1 MDTGGIAPAGRRGFF
16 ATRWS
21 GERPLAALFWRDM
34 LLWGTLINLAAT
46 LAGALLLGVKAPA
59 WLAATVHFAPVP
71 WNLFLLASVWR
82 SAERLGA
89 ARALGWLL
97 GATAWFLAETV
108 A

>member
-1 MDTGGIAPAGRRGFF
+1 MDTGETAPAGRRGFF

-46 LAGALLLGVKAPA
+46 LAGALLLGFKAPA
-59 WLAATVHFAPVP
+59 WLAATVHFSPLP
-71 WNLFLLASVWR
+71 WNLFLLAAVWR
-82 SAERLGA
+82 SAERLRA
-89 ARALGWLL
+89 ARAFGWQAL
-97 GATAWFLAETV
+97 ATVWFLAATV